1 MSNTAKTDKKNRLL
15 FKLAG
20 NLGFTVLGLL
30 ILLAFH
36 NSTSAMKDF
45 WIAVSAAILA
55 VGLTGVLSAYIDKSI
70 DSDLFHYLS
79 ILEDERLTSREG
91 EDLLFFRA
99 QWHCYHITLH
109 KQAANWVYTVIDL
122 SGRVPGQ
129 LAGATFHMP
138 TKSTYQI
145 RAFLR
150 RDKFVMVHSAAS
162 DSLMSPSISIFP
174 NCRNFGAH
182 HSGIMQHVDYHGT
195 QRIDPIIISRS
206 PLVADLAEG
215 SFIPSDSP
223 HYKELINLWRED
235 PEINDIL
242 SSFAELTKMT

>member
-1 MSNTAKTDKKNRLL
+1 MPNTAKTDKKSRLL

-20 NLGFTVLGLL
+20 NLAFAVLGLL
-30 ILLAFH
+30 ILLAAH
-36 NSTSAMKDF
+36 DSKSTMKDF
-45 WIAVSAAILA
+45 WIAASASILA
-55 VGLTGVLSAYIDKSI
+55 VGFTGILSAYIDRSI

-99 QWHCYHITLH
+99 QWHCYHITLY
-109 KQAANWVYTVIDL
+109 KNTTNWVYTVLDL

-129 LAGATFHMP
+129 LAGATFHVP

-195 QRIDPIIISRS
+195 QRIDPIMISRT
-206 PLVADLAEG
+206 PLVADLIEG
-215 SFIPSDSP
+215 SFISSDSE
-223 HYKELINLWRED
+223 HYKHLMELWRED
-235 PEINDIL
+235 PEMDDIL
-242 SSFAELTKMT
+242 SSFTEITKQT